1 MASDSW
7 GMMKWSDGCRQDNV
21 KGEPQSIW
29 KTTTIDL
36 QVPSDSQGVPHRGLT
51 DGGGAIRP
59 RAWRTVRGLL
69 KALDLHM
76 KLHVRRERKGCAVE
90 CAKTLD
96 IEEVVLGPSF
106 RAQSLTVIL
115 RIYSNRILYSMS

>member
-59 RAWRTVRGLL
+59 RAWRTLRAPF
-69 KALDLHM
+69 KAVDLRM
-76 KLHVRRERKGCAVE
+76 KLHVRRERKGSAVE
-90 CAKTLD
+90 
-96 IEEVVLGPSF
+96 SF
-106 RAQSLTVIL
+106 NLMIL
-115 RIYSNRILYSMS
+115 RKSCLDLLNEPQSRTVNVRIP